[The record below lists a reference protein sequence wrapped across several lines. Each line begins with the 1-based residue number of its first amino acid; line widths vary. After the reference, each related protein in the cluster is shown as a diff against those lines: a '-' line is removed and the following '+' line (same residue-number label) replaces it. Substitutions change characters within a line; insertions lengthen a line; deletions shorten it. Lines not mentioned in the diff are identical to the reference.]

1 MNFRKSIKLEFVLLV
16 LIILVGIY
24 VLSQR
29 IHNITYKLKGDE
41 ERISV
46 FEEFH
51 NNEYF
56 YDELIQTVIK
66 RNIDWN
72 TLPLTDNF
80 KNKFKKDI
88 FNIRLKND
96 YVYYLT
102 YPPDRNKQKQIVSI
116 DTIENLGERW
126 IRKIHYICN
135 EKYELDDME
144 LIDEKLL
151 VDSQGKG
158 YRYDTWY
165 NFSDS
170 SYERIMITRLLF
182 MPFKKSRYDKFNT
195 TKHFKEKFPKV
206 ERNKPIKI
214 DRKYLFL
221 GFIDEIDD
229 EFLVCLY
236 DEISHYEYKIKIITD
251 DTGAVDDMI
260 YKYIKTYDGDINN
273 IEIYN
278 GLVEAAM
285 SNEW

>member
-1 MNFRKSIKLEFVLLV
+1 MNFRKIIKSVFVLLV

-29 IHNITYKLKGDE
+29 INNSTYKLKEDE
-41 ERISV
+41 ERTSV

-96 YVYYLT
+96 YVYYLA

-116 DTIENLGERW
+116 DTIENSGERW
-126 IRKIHYICN
+126 LRKIHYICN

-151 VDSQGKG
+151 VDSQGEG

-170 SYERIMITRLLF
+170 SYERIMITRFLF

-195 TKHFKEKFPKV
+195 TKHFKEKFPEV
-206 ERNKPIKI
+206 ERNEPIKI

-221 GFIDEIDD
+221 GFIDEIND

-236 DEISHYEYKIKIITD
+236 DETSHYEYKIKIITD

-260 YKYIKTYDGDINN
+260 YKYIKTYNGDINN

-278 GLVEAAM
+278 GLVEEAM